1 MSFSIDITGI
11 PAKAIN
17 QINDQLPARAASAA
31 LLLRNASLEVLSGQ
45 RSGKRYKKPGGGYY
59 RASAPGE
66 PPAVRTGRLRGNWRP
81 IQCGANGQNPAIETT
96 VFYARYMENGTPGG
110 MIAPRPFVQKI
121 VDKAKPGIEGIYA
134 QPFHLSF

>member
-11 PAKAIN
+11 PVKAIN
-17 QINDQLPARAASAA
+17 QINDQLPARAVSAA
-31 LLLRNASLEVLSGQ
+31 LLLKDASLEVLSGQ
-45 RSGKRYKKPGGGYY
+45 RSGKSYKKPEGGTYT
-59 RASAPGE
+59 ASAPGE
-66 PPAVRTGRLRGNWRP
+66 PPAERTGNLRGHWRT